1 MITRQIEEG
10 MEAPSLF
17 LSEPDQRIGGLNLF
31 AGSKKE
37 KERHLR
43 KLRSSSW
50 TP

>member
-10 MEAPSLF
+10 MGTPSLF
-17 LSEPDQRIGGLNLF
+17 LSEPDQRMGGLNLF
-31 AGSKKE
+31 VGSKKE

-43 KLRSSSW
+43 KLRLSSW